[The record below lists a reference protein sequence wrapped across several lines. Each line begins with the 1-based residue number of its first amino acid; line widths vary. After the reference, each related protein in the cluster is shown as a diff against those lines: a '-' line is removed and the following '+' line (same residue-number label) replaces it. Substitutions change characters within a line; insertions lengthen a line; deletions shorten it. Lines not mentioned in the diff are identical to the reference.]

1 MILQTFTEVIDAI
14 EKMLETYKTSL
25 EEQTTTE
32 IVKEKKDLKK
42 ASNLCEAILE
52 IVDKYKDTFD
62 KKDLL
67 RYNKLRDKF
76 FKVN

>member
-1 MILQTFTEVIDAI
+1 MILQTFTEVIGAF
-14 EKMLETYKTSL
+14 EKMLEAYKASL

-42 ASNLCEAILE
+42 ASNLCEEILG
-52 IVDKYKDTFD
+52 ITDKYKNTFD

>member
-14 EKMLETYKTSL
+14 EKMLEAYKTSL

-42 ASNLCEAILE
+42 ASNLCEEILE

>member
-32 IVKEKKDLKK
+32 IVKEKKNLKK
-42 ASNLCEAILE
+42 ASNLCEEILG
-52 IVDKYKDTFD
+52 ITDKYKNTFD

>member
-42 ASNLCEAILE
+42 ASNLCEKILE
-52 IVDKYKDTFD
+52 ITDKYKNTFD
-62 KKDLL
+62 KKDLS

>member
-42 ASNLCEAILE
+42 ASNLCEGILE
-52 IVDKYKDTFD
+52 ITDKYKNTFD

>member
-32 IVKEKKDLKK
+32 IVKEKKNLK
-42 ASNLCEAILE
+42 E
-52 IVDKYKDTFD
+52 
-62 KKDLL
+62 
-67 RYNKLRDKF
+67 
-76 FKVN
+76 